1 MIPDPRS
8 PIPDTIA
15 RITAPLVVCLAA
27 VLYLGPLFLDAP
39 LTDPDEGLHAVI
51 AQEMHD
57 RGDFLVP
64 RFLGR
69 AFLDKPILFF
79 WTQLASISAF
89 GMGPAAARL
98 PGMLFALLGIV
109 TTGWLARVLFDR
121 ATGLAAATCYATM
134 VLPFLLA
141 QAPVHDMALVPFTNL
156 ALGLLWRARVNPKT
170 QIPNPKPQR
179 LDLGFGIWDLGFAG
193 VALGVSVLT
202 KGLEG
207 VAIVGIGYGAYLLL
221 TRGITWT
228 VAWQGIAVLAIAVVI
243 ALPWYLVMEAREPGY
258 LRYYFIDRHLLG
270 FATDTQRHAG
280 QPWWFYVP
288 LTVGGGLPWILY
300 VHLKGIGGR
309 GKGLE
314 EGGRGKGIGG
324 RGKGIG
330 GSAEILLWTWLLGAV
345 VLLSLSGSKAV
356 TYLLPAMPAI
366 AILASRSWV
375 LALSA
380 ESRDASAHPL
390 RARALVHAALF
401 FVIAALTPWAAS
413 RFGDQPV
420 RAGEAVA
427 FAVLSAVWLWLL
439 NSLRRRPAAHAWP
452 RLVVATG
459 MTYVLA
465 FALLGPPLAQA
476 HSARDLAGYFSTP
489 GRLPHTIYIMDGRVS
504 FVYYLRPDVR
514 RELRENQIQSVSVEQ
529 LAAMQPFPSDAV
541 VALPADLAGRLSRV
555 PQLAGASRQ
564 GAGRYIVV
572 KP

>member
-1 MIPDPRS
+1 VKHTP
-8 PIPDTIA
+8 A
-15 RITAPLVVCLAA
+15 LVVVFAT

-89 GMGPAAARL
+89 GMSTAAARL

-121 ATGLAAATCYATM
+121 ATGLTAATCYATM
-134 VLPFLLA
+134 ALPFLLA
-141 QAPVHDMALVPFTNL
+141 QAPVHDMALVPLTNL
-156 ALGLLWRARVNPKT
+156 ALGFLWRVRVNPKSQT
-170 QIPNPKPQR
+170 PNPKPQR
-179 LDLGFGIWDLGFAG
+179 FDLRFGIWDLGFAG
-193 VALGVSVLT
+193 VALGLSILT

-221 TRGITWT
+221 TRGITGT
-228 VAWQGIAVLAIAVVI
+228 VVWQGIAVLAIAVVI
-243 ALPWYLVMEAREPGY
+243 ALPWYLAMEAREPGY
-258 LRYYFIDRHLLG
+258 VRYYFIDRHLLG

-288 LTVGGGLPWILY
+288 LVVGGGVPWSLY
-300 VHLKGIGGR
+300 VHRGNHKGVLHGAPE
-309 GKGLE
+309 L
-314 EGGRGKGIGG
+314 
-324 RGKGIG
+324 
-330 GSAEILLWTWLLGAV
+330 LLWTWLVGAL
-345 VLLSLSGSKAV
+345 VLLSVSGSKAV
-356 TYLLPAMPAI
+356 TYVLPAMPAL
-366 AILASRSWV
+366 AILAARAWV
-375 LALSA
+375 TALSA
-380 ESRDASAHPL
+380 GSREGTVNPL
-390 RARALVHAALF
+390 RAAVLAHATIF
-401 FVIAALTPWAAS
+401 FVIAAVTPWAAS

-427 FAVLSAVWLWLL
+427 FAVLSAVWLWLV

-459 MTYVLA
+459 VTYVLA
-465 FALLGPPLAQA
+465 YALLGPPLAQA

-489 GRLPHTIYIMDGRVS
+489 SRLPRTIYIMDGRVS
-504 FVYYLRPDVR
+504 FVYYFRPDVR

-529 LAAMQPFPSDAV
+529 LAAMQPFPGDAV

-555 PQLAGASRQ
+555 PQLASASRQ
-564 GAGRYIVV
+564 AAGRYIVV

>member
-1 MIPDPRS
+1 LGFGIWDLGFIVKHTP
-8 PIPDTIA
+8 A
-15 RITAPLVVCLAA
+15 LVVVFAT

-64 RFLGR
+64 RLLGR

-89 GMGPAAARL
+89 GMSTAAARL

-121 ATGLAAATCYATM
+121 ATGLTAATCYATM

-141 QAPVHDMALVPFTNL
+141 QAPVHDMALVPLTNL
-156 ALGLLWRARVNPKT
+156 ALGFLWRVRVNPKSQT
-170 QIPNPKPQR
+170 PNPKPQR
-179 LDLGFGIWDLGFAG
+179 FDLRFGIWDLGFAG
-193 VALGVSVLT
+193 VALGLSILT

-207 VAIVGIGYGAYLLL
+207 VAIVGIGYGAYLFL

-228 VAWQGIAVLAIAVVI
+228 VVWQGIAVLAMAVVI
-243 ALPWYLVMEAREPGY
+243 ALPWYLAMEAREPGY

-288 LTVGGGLPWILY
+288 LVVGGGVPWSLY
-300 VHLKGIGGR
+300 VHRGNHKGVLHGAPE
-309 GKGLE
+309 L
-314 EGGRGKGIGG
+314 
-324 RGKGIG
+324 
-330 GSAEILLWTWLLGAV
+330 LLWTWLVGAL
-345 VLLSLSGSKAV
+345 VLLSVSGSKAV
-356 TYLLPAMPAI
+356 TYVLPAMPAL
-366 AILASRSWV
+366 AILAARAWV
-375 LALSA
+375 TALSA
-380 ESRDASAHPL
+380 GSREGTVNPL
-390 RARALVHAALF
+390 RAAVLAHATIF
-401 FVIAALTPWAAS
+401 FVIAAVTPWAAS
-413 RFGDQPV
+413 RFGNQPV

-427 FAVLSAVWLWLL
+427 FAVLSAVWLWLV
-439 NSLRRRPAAHAWP
+439 NSLRRRSAAHAWP

-459 MTYVLA
+459 VTYVLA
-465 FALLGPPLAQA
+465 YALLGPPLAQA

-489 GRLPHTIYIMDGRVS
+489 SRLPRTIYIMDMRVS
-504 FVYYLRPDVR
+504 FVYYLRPEVR
-514 RELRENQIQSVSVEQ
+514 RDLRENQIQSVSVEQ

-541 VALPADLAGRLSRV
+541 VGLPADLVGRLSRV
-555 PQLAGASRQ
+555 PQLANASRQ

>member
-1 MIPDPRS
+1 MRS
-8 PIPDTIA
+8 
-15 RITAPLVVCLAA
+15 TAPLVICLAT

-89 GMGPAAARL
+89 GMNTAAARL

-109 TTGWLARVLFDR
+109 TTCWLARVLFDR
-121 ATGLAAATCYATM
+121 ATGLVAATCYATM
-134 VLPFLLA
+134 ALPFLLA

-156 ALGLLWRARVNPKT
+156 ALGFLWRAGVNLKS
-170 QIPNPKPQR
+170 QIPNPKSQN
-179 LDLGFGIWDLGFAG
+179 LDLGLAST
-193 VALGVSVLT
+193 ALGLSILT

-221 TRGITWT
+221 TRGVTWT
-228 VAWQGIAVLAIAVVI
+228 VVWQGIAVLAIAVVI
-243 ALPWYLVMEAREPGY
+243 ALPWYLAMEAREPGY

-280 QPWWFYVP
+280 QPWWFYLP
-288 LTVGGGLPWILY
+288 LVVGGGVPWSLY
-300 VHLKGIGGR
+300 VHR
-309 GKGLE
+309 GNHKGLLQGAPE
-314 EGGRGKGIGG
+314 L
-324 RGKGIG
+324 
-330 GSAEILLWTWLLGAV
+330 LLWTWLVGAL
-345 VLLSLSGSKAV
+345 VLLSVSGSKAV
-356 TYLLPAMPAI
+356 TYVPPAMPAL
-366 AILASRSWV
+366 AILAARSWV
-375 LALSA
+375 TALSA
-380 ESRDASAHPL
+380 GSRDGTVNPLGAAVLAH
-390 RARALVHAALF
+390 ATIF

-420 RAGEAVA
+420 RAGEAAA

-489 GRLPHTIYIMDGRVS
+489 GGLPRTIYIMDGRVS

-555 PQLAGASRQ
+555 PQLANASRRA
-564 GAGRYIVV
+564 AGRYIVV

>member
-1 MIPDPRS
+1 
-8 PIPDTIA
+8 
-15 RITAPLVVCLAA
+15 
-27 VLYLGPLFLDAP
+27 
-39 LTDPDEGLHAVI
+39 
-51 AQEMHD
+51 MHD

-89 GMGPAAARL
+89 GMNPVAARL

-121 ATGLAAATCYATM
+121 ASGLTAATCYATM

-141 QAPVHDMALVPFTNL
+141 QAPVHDMALVPLTNL
-156 ALGLLWRARVNPKT
+156 ALGLLWRVRVNPKS
-170 QIPNPKPQR
+170 QNPNPKPQR
-179 LDLGFGIWDLGFAG
+179 FDLGFGIWDLGFAG
-193 VALGVSVLT
+193 VALGLSILT

-221 TRGITWT
+221 TRWITWA
-228 VAWQGIAVLAIAVVI
+228 VVWQGIAVLAVAVVI
-243 ALPWYLVMEAREPGY
+243 ALPWYLAMEAREPGY

-288 LTVGGGLPWILY
+288 LVVGGGVPWSLY
-300 VHLKGIGGR
+300 VHR
-309 GKGLE
+309 GNHKGLL
-314 EGGRGKGIGG
+314 RG
-324 RGKGIG
+324 
-330 GSAEILLWTWLLGAV
+330 APELLLWTWLVGAL
-345 VLLSLSGSKAV
+345 VLLSVSGSKAV
-356 TYLLPAMPAI
+356 TYVLPAMPAL
-366 AILASRSWV
+366 AILAARSWV
-375 LALSA
+375 TALSA
-380 ESRDASAHPL
+380 GSRDGTVNPL
-390 RARALVHAALF
+390 RAAVLAHATLF
-401 FVIAALTPWAAS
+401 FLIAAVTPWAAS

-420 RAGEAVA
+420 RPGEAVA
-427 FAVLSAVWLWLL
+427 FAVLSAVWLWLV

-489 GRLPHTIYIMDGRVS
+489 GRLPRTIYIMDGRVS
-504 FVYYLRPDVR
+504 FVYYFRPDVR

-555 PQLAGASRQ
+555 PQLANASRQ

>member
-8 PIPDTIA
+8 LIPDRFL
-15 RITAPLVVCLAA
+15 RITAPLVVCFAA
-27 VLYLGPLFLDAP
+27 VLYLAPLFLDAP

-79 WTQLASISAF
+79 WTELASISAF
-89 GMGPAAARL
+89 GMSTAAARL
-98 PGMLFALLGIV
+98 PGMLFAILGIV
-109 TTGWLARVLFDR
+109 TTGWLAQVLFDR
-121 ATGLAAATCYATM
+121 AIALVAATCYATM
-134 VLPFLLA
+134 VLPLLLA
-141 QAPVHDMALVPFTNL
+141 QAPVHDMALVPLTNL
-156 ALGLLWRARVNPKT
+156 AFAFLWRSTAGIRDTGSGIRGTGIRDTTFAGIALGLS
-170 QIPNPKPQR
+170 I
-179 LDLGFGIWDLGFAG
+179 
-193 VALGVSVLT
+193 LT

-221 TRGITWT
+221 TRAITLT
-228 VAWQGIAVLAIAVVI
+228 VVWQGIGVLAIAAVI
-243 ALPWYLVMEAREPGY
+243 ALPWYLAMESHEPGY

-270 FATDTQRHAG
+270 FATDTQRHGG

-288 LTVGGGLPWILY
+288 LVVGGGFPWTLY
-300 VHLKGIGGR
+300 VHR
-309 GKGLE
+309 GNHKGLLPGPPE
-314 EGGRGKGIGG
+314 L
-324 RGKGIG
+324 
-330 GSAEILLWTWLLGAV
+330 LLWTWLVGAL
-345 VLLSLSGSKAV
+345 VLLSVSGSKAV
-356 TYLLPAMPAI
+356 TYVLPVMPAL
-366 AILASRSWV
+366 AIPAARSWV

-380 ESRDASAHPL
+380 ESQDAAAPPL
-390 RARALVHAALF
+390 RAGILVHAALF
-401 FVIAALTPWAAS
+401 FIIAALTPWAAS

-427 FAVLSAVWLWLL
+427 FAVSSAVWLWLL
-439 NSLRRRPAAHAWP
+439 NALRRRPAAHAWP

-459 MTYVLA
+459 VTYVLA

-489 GRLPHTIYIMDGRVS
+489 GRLPRTIYIMDGRVS

-514 RELRENQIQSVSVEQ
+514 RDLRENQIQSVSVEQ

-541 VALPADLAGRLSRV
+541 VALPADLVGRLSRV

-564 GAGRYIVV
+564 AAGRYIVV